1 MQMNYQMVYQNNLSI
16 MLLLT
21 RCKEAIRIQDYDGG
35 VRRFRE
41 FLFYFQKTLEELIKN
56 QNILIQ
62 DGIQIENTYM
72 TGMLAE
78 LLAAQKENDYIL
90 LADYLELKV
99 EPFLVMLQNMFSG
112 KQLEHTQK
120 NWFEDNLA
128 VLQKKQERLAVLLKT
143 EYEKHEFAEIDLLK
157 PFTINSVTYSVEE
170 TQKGYLTIKIQR
182 DGHHRYYHSNKDPR
196 EEGMYFASH
205 YYNEE
210 AFSYEVL
217 GAGLL
222 YHIWGLA
229 DKVSNA
235 LPINVYEP
243 DLIIL
248 IINMMHYHLGH
259 AFEHFLT
266 LHYDPNLTKLINA
279 IETNPYGFVIH
290 APSIDNIAMDTM
302 KERMRS
308 FFITDSSFRN
318 QRTLLDCN
326 FKLNVKALELSDD
339 VSKKVEHD
347 VWRYFFGKDIYIV
360 AAGPSLDKN
369 LEQLRQK
376 PKNAVIISTG
386 TTFHKMISMGIRPD
400 YVMVTDPNERVIFQ
414 LRENEKE
421 SIPMILLSTANRQF
435 IQKYHG
441 KKYLIFQKEYKPAE
455 EYAGLNNLT
464 LYETGGSVTTTA
476 LDFSIRANAGRIIF
490 LGLDLAF
497 TNNLAHASDTSNMIA
512 TDEEELI
519 EVKEYFGGKVL
530 SDAKFIMYRKW
541 IEKRIQRKDAHQI
554 QMINATEGGSYILGM
569 KHIPLERVIGKRMNE
584 QIGD

>member
-1 MQMNYQMVYQNNLSI
+1 

-128 VLQKKQERLAVLLKT
+128 VLQKKQERLAVLIKT

-170 TQKGYLTIKIQR
+170 TQKGYLTLKIQR

-210 AFSYEVL
+210 ASSYEVL

-229 DKVSNA
+229 DKVSYA

-279 IETNPYGFVIH
+279 IETNPHGFVIH

-455 EYAGLNNLT
+455 EYAEQNNLT

-569 KHIPLERVIGKRMNE
+569 KHIPLEQVIGKRMNE